1 MGSFQR
7 HSDHTWTPF
16 KKSES
21 SSYTTHRISKMSA
34 ARQLQLAKRENF
46 FSDPLFK
53 DIWSSEDN
61 DLQKRLE
68 LFKNKSALAVP
79 GKNEAAH
86 NLRVSCSND
95 KFMVQL
101 ELPGFMPEDFSLK
114 TKDNVIVLE
123 AVHEGKSDGESTS
136 RKFVKE
142 FKVPE
147 GVVQDQ
153 LQSSYSSEG
162 ILTIH
167 APRKINAPEGAEVQE
182 AMAAASKA
190 YTTDDGKT
198 SVKQDSSS
206 ASQMIATSTKSD
218 DGSFSSSSTFS
229 SSNMS
234 SSSTTTSSSGGP
246 GQMMSMGGG
255 GGGDMDEMM
264 KKMMEGMKMGGGSE
278 MMSFGGDMGSM
289 MSGSKMMSSKSSISS
304 SSSTMMSSSSSSS
317 SKTMG
322 SMLDKM
328 GAGVDFEE
336 LSTAAFLKNG
346 LLSGTEFSG
355 PPAYTVTS
363 PRPSVDN
370 TVSGYKFAVQP
381 TPDFKPKAQQE
392 ADCSVLL
399 KLKKG
404 DEYKLVLN
412 MQQYSPENITVKL
425 NGNELTV
432 LATGGDGSTDD
443 FKQTHV
449 VPEGIDLDQMTSSF
463 SSDGVLVIKAPR
475 KK

>member
-1 MGSFQR
+1 MGSFKDTVITR
-7 HSDHTWTPF
+7 GPLT

-21 SSYTTHRISKMSA
+21 SSYTTTHRIPKMSA

-86 NLRVSCSND
+86 NLQVSCSND

-101 ELPGFMPEDFSLK
+101 ELPGFLPEDFSLK
-114 TKDNVIVLE
+114 TKDNVILLE
-123 AVHEGKSDGESTS
+123 AVHEGKGAEETTS
-136 RKFVKE
+136 RKFSKE

-147 GVVQDQ
+147 GVVKEEIA
-153 LQSSYSSEG
+153 SSYSSEG

-229 SSNMS
+229 SSSMS

-246 GQMMSMGGG
+246 GGMSLE
-255 GGGDMDEMM
+255 MDDMM
-264 KKMMEGMKMGGGSE
+264 KKMMEGMSMGGGGGQ
-278 MMSFGGDMGSM
+278 MMSLGGDLGSL
-289 MSGSKMMSSKSSISS
+289 MSSGFNMMSSSSSKSFSS
-304 SSSTMMSSSSSSS
+304 SSSTMMSSSSSSMTS
-317 SKTMG
+317 GMSKMMG
-322 SMLDKM
+322 GAGMPSLLDKM

-336 LSTAAFLKNG
+336 LSTA
-346 LLSGTEFSG
+346 GTEFSG
-355 PPAYTVTS
+355 PPQYTVTS

-370 TVSGYKFAVQP
+370 TASGMKFTVQP
-381 TPDFKPKAQQE
+381 TPDFKPQPQQE

-412 MQQYSPENITVKL
+412 MQNYNPENITVKL

-432 LATGGDGSTDD
+432 LATAGEGSTDD

-449 VPEGIDLDQMTSSF
+449 VPDGIDLDQMSSSF
-463 SSDGVLVIKAPR
+463 SADGVLVVKAPR
-475 KK
+475 KN

>member
-1 MGSFQR
+1 MGSFKDTVITR
-7 HSDHTWTPF
+7 GPLT

-21 SSYTTHRISKMSA
+21 SSYTTTHRISNMSA

-86 NLRVSCSND
+86 NLQVSCSND

-101 ELPGFMPEDFSLK
+101 ELPGFLPEDFSLK
-114 TKDNVIVLE
+114 TKDNVILLE
-123 AVHEGKSDGESTS
+123 AVHEGKADGESTS

-162 ILTIH
+162 ILTIQ

-229 SSNMS
+229 SSSMS

-246 GQMMSMGGG
+246 GGMSLE
-255 GGGDMDEMM
+255 MDDMM
-264 KKMMEGMKMGGGSE
+264 KKMMEGMSMGGGGGQ
-278 MMSFGGDMGSM
+278 MMSLGGDLGSLM
-289 MSGSKMMSSKSSISS
+289 SSGSNMMSSSSSKSFS
-304 SSSTMMSSSSSSS
+304 SSSTMMSSSSSSMTS
-317 SKTMG
+317 SGMSKMMG
-322 SMLDKM
+322 GAGMPSLLDKM

-336 LSTAAFLKNG
+336 HSTA
-346 LLSGTEFSG
+346 GTEFSG
-355 PPAYTVTS
+355 PPQYTVTS

-370 TVSGYKFAVQP
+370 TASGMKFTVQP
-381 TPDFKPKAQQE
+381 TPDFKPQPQQE

-412 MQQYSPENITVKL
+412 MQNYNPENITVKL

-432 LATGGDGSTDD
+432 LATAGEGSNDD

-449 VPEGIDLDQMTSSF
+449 VPDGIDLDQMSSSF
-463 SSDGVLVIKAPR
+463 SADGVLVVKAPR
-475 KK
+475 KN

>member
-1 MGSFQR
+1 MGSFKDTVITR
-7 HSDHTWTPF
+7 GPLT

-21 SSYTTHRISKMSA
+21 SSYTTTHRIPKMSA

-86 NLRVSCSND
+86 NLQVSCSND

-101 ELPGFMPEDFSLK
+101 ELPGFLPEDFSLK
-114 TKDNVIVLE
+114 TKDNVILLE
-123 AVHEGKSDGESTS
+123 AVHEGKADGESTS

-153 LQSSYSSEG
+153 IASSYSSEG
-162 ILTIH
+162 ILTIQ

-198 SVKQDSSS
+198 SVKRDSSS

-229 SSNMS
+229 SSSMS

-246 GQMMSMGGG
+246 GGMSLE
-255 GGGDMDEMM
+255 MDDMM
-264 KKMMEGMKMGGGSE
+264 KKMMEGMSMGGGGGQ
-278 MMSFGGDMGSM
+278 MMSLGGDLGSLM
-289 MSGSKMMSSKSSISS
+289 SSSGSKMMSSSSSKSFS
-304 SSSTMMSSSSSSS
+304 SSSTMMSSSSSSMS
-317 SKTMG
+317 SSGMSKMMG
-322 SMLDKM
+322 GAGMPSLLDKM

-336 LSTAAFLKNG
+336 LSTA
-346 LLSGTEFSG
+346 GTEFSG
-355 PPAYTVTS
+355 PPQYTVTS
-363 PRPSVDN
+363 PRPSVD
-370 TVSGYKFAVQP
+370 
-381 TPDFKPKAQQE
+381 
-392 ADCSVLL
+392 
-399 KLKKG
+399 
-404 DEYKLVLN
+404 
-412 MQQYSPENITVKL
+412 
-425 NGNELTV
+425 
-432 LATGGDGSTDD
+432 
-443 FKQTHV
+443 
-449 VPEGIDLDQMTSSF
+449 
-463 SSDGVLVIKAPR
+463 
-475 KK
+475 

>member
-1 MGSFQR
+1 MGSFKDTVITR
-7 HSDHTWTPF
+7 GPLT

-21 SSYTTHRISKMSA
+21 SSYTTTHRISNMSA

-86 NLRVSCSND
+86 NLQVSCSND

-101 ELPGFMPEDFSLK
+101 ELPGFLPEDFSLK
-114 TKDNVIVLE
+114 TKDNVILLE
-123 AVHEGKSDGESTS
+123 AVHEGKADGESTS

-162 ILTIH
+162 ILTIQ

-218 DGSFSSSSTFS
+218 DGSFPSSSAFPS
-229 SSNMS
+229 SSMS

-246 GQMMSMGGG
+246 GGMSLE
-255 GGGDMDEMM
+255 MDDMM
-264 KKMMEGMKMGGGSE
+264 KKMMEGMSMGGGGGQ
-278 MMSFGGDMGSM
+278 MMSLGGDLGSLM
-289 MSGSKMMSSKSSISS
+289 SSGSNMMSSSS
-304 SSSTMMSSSSSSS
+304 SKSFSTSSTMMSSSSMTSSGM
-317 SKTMG
+317 SKMMG
-322 SMLDKM
+322 GAGMPSLLDKM

-336 LSTAAFLKNG
+336 LSTA
-346 LLSGTEFSG
+346 GTEFSG
-355 PPAYTVTS
+355 PPQYTVTS
-363 PRPSVDN
+363 PRLSVDN
-370 TVSGYKFAVQP
+370 TASGMKFTVQP
-381 TPDFKPKAQQE
+381 TPDFKPQPQQE

-412 MQQYSPENITVKL
+412 MQNYNPENITVKL

-432 LATGGDGSTDD
+432 LATAGEGSTDD

-449 VPEGIDLDQMTSSF
+449 VPDGIDLDQMSSSF
-463 SSDGVLVIKAPR
+463 SADGVLVVKAPR
-475 KK
+475 KN

>member
-1 MGSFQR
+1 
-7 HSDHTWTPF
+7 
-16 KKSES
+16 
-21 SSYTTHRISKMSA
+21 MS
-34 ARQLQLAKRENF
+34 RQLQLAKRENF
-46 FSDPLFK
+46 FSDPLFQ
-53 DIWSSEDN
+53 DIWSFEDD

-68 LFKNKSALAVP
+68 AFKSKSGALVAS
-79 GKNEAAH
+79 KAETAH
-86 NLRVSCSND
+86 NLQVSCSND
-95 KFMVQL
+95 KFMIQL
-101 ELPGFMPEDFSLK
+101 ELPGFSPEDFSLK
-114 TKDNVIVLE
+114 TKDDIILLE
-123 AVHEGKSDGESTS
+123 AVHEGKGDGATS
-136 RKFVKE
+136 RKFSKE

-147 GVVQDQ
+147 GVVKEEIA
-153 LQSSYSSEG
+153 SSYSSEG

-167 APRKINAPEGAEVQE
+167 APRKINAPEGAEVSE
-182 AMAAASKA
+182 AMSAASKA
-190 YTTDDGKT
+190 FTTDDGKT
-198 SVKQDSSS
+198 AVKQDSSS

-246 GQMMSMGGG
+246 GGMMSIGGG

-322 SMLDKM
+322 SMMGGMGMPSMLDKM

-336 LSTAAFLKNG
+336 LSTA
-346 LLSGTEFSG
+346 GTEFSG

-370 TVSGYKFAVQP
+370 TGSGYKFTVQP

-432 LATGGDGSTDD
+432 LATAGDGSTDD

-449 VPEGIDLDQMTSSF
+449 VSEGIDLDQMTSSF

>member
-1 MGSFQR
+1 MGSFKDTVITR
-7 HSDHTWTPF
+7 GPLTK

-86 NLRVSCSND
+86 NLQVSCSND
-95 KFMVQL
+95 KFMIQL

-114 TKDNVIVLE
+114 TKDNVILLE
-123 AVHEGKSDGESTS
+123 AVHEGKADGESTS

-162 ILTIH
+162 ILTIQ

-229 SSNMS
+229 SSSMS

-246 GQMMSMGGG
+246 GGMSLE
-255 GGGDMDEMM
+255 MDDMM
-264 KKMMEGMKMGGGSE
+264 KKMMEGMSMGGGGGQ
-278 MMSFGGDMGSM
+278 MMSLGGDLGSLM
-289 MSGSKMMSSKSSISS
+289 SSGSNMMSSSSSKSFS
-304 SSSTMMSSSSSSS
+304 SSSTMMSSSSSSMTS
-317 SKTMG
+317 SGMSKMMG
-322 SMLDKM
+322 GAGMPSLLDKM

-336 LSTAAFLKNG
+336 LSTA
-346 LLSGTEFSG
+346 GTEFSG
-355 PPAYTVTS
+355 PPQYTVTS

-370 TVSGYKFAVQP
+370 TASGMKFTVQP
-381 TPDFKPKAQQE
+381 TPDFKPQQE

-412 MQQYSPENITVKL
+412 MQAYSPDKITVKL
-425 NGNELTV
+425 NGQELTI
-432 LATGGDGSTDD
+432 LATGADGTTDD
-443 FKQTHV
+443 FKQTHI
-449 VPEGIDLDQMTSSF
+449 VPEGIDLDQMSSSF
-463 SSDGVLVIKAPR
+463 SADGVLVVKAP
-475 KK
+475 KKQ